1 MNTRWL
7 LLTLFFGVLLAQST
21 VLAQSEFYV
30 TFRGICYQTNSSG
43 DIVGTPISEQTW
55 LQQAAQAGGITD
67 LKTLALVYHVSGS
80 SFGDTIDVVNPTNGV
95 AYTTLFGF
103 FFGDDTSLG
112 RTALT
117 NSPPNEVRRVD
128 YIYTQQSPY
137 ALGGSFLTKRYV
149 ADGNGNV
156 FTTIDAEMEYLVRP
170 DANHPAKIC
179 YGSFTTTTDF
189 IPVP

>member
-7 LLTLFFGVLLAQST
+7 PLAICFGVFLT
-21 VLAQSEFYV
+21 VLPGLAQSEFYV
-30 TFRGICYQTNSSG
+30 TFRGTCYQTNSSG

-55 LQQAAQAGGITD
+55 LQQAAQAGGVTD
-67 LKTLALVYHVSGS
+67 LKTLALVYHINGS

-103 FFGDDTSLG
+103 FFGDQLG

-149 ADGNGNV
+149 MDGNGNV

-170 DANHPAKIC
+170 DASNPAKIC
-179 YGSFTTTTDF
+179 FGSFTTTTDF
-189 IPVP
+189 VPVP